1 MINVTLTA
9 AVSAIL
15 SIILYTNI
23 RILCCKNC
31 CEVNKTSE
39 PWPRY
44 KLVTREMKGV
54 SFSRSCGAASVGST
68 RDNVKRELFVADVS
82 NVYPSL
88 ERNITSQ

>member
-1 MINVTLTA
+1 MINVNLTA
-9 AVSAIL
+9 AVSAIYRL
-15 SIILYTNI
+15 SYTQILEYYVVN
-23 RILCCKNC
+23 NC

-68 RDNVKRELFVADVS
+68 RDNVNCLR
-82 NVYPSL
+82 
-88 ERNITSQ
+88 

>member
-1 MINVTLTA
+1 M
-9 AVSAIL
+9 
-15 SIILYTNI
+15 
-23 RILCCKNC
+23 
-31 CEVNKTSE
+31 
-39 PWPRY
+39 
-44 KLVTREMKGV
+44 TREMKGV